1 MAFVHLGRCQWR
13 PGLRL
18 PRKIE
23 VQQFPE
29 QVVKAFI
36 DQVKQR
42 LPGIRRVYERAD
54 KIIRKKEEETSA
66 LVRVSKSRGFDL
78 EANETRSGNQRQ
90 FQLPERSVDTME
102 GLLSFTCWW
111 LNEATMKGVYEE
123 IFDETGKYGYFTY
136 KDTIFLDVD
145 SLRVEIHESWRR
157 IRRIEAN
164 ILALKRLARMA
175 VARRNFQMILI
186 PKGFANN
193 SDPQGAATTG
203 DTGNQNHDS

>member
-1 MAFVHLGRCQWR
+1 
-13 PGLRL
+13 
-18 PRKIE
+18 
-23 VQQFPE
+23 
-29 QVVKAFI
+29 
-36 DQVKQR
+36 
-42 LPGIRRVYERAD
+42 
-54 KIIRKKEEETSA
+54 
-66 LVRVSKSRGFDL
+66 
-78 EANETRSGNQRQ
+78 
-90 FQLPERSVDTME
+90 
-102 GLLSFTCWW
+102 
-111 LNEATMKGVYEE
+111 MKGVYEE

-193 SDPQGAATTG
+193 SDLQGAATTG
-203 DTGNQNHDS
+203 DTGIQNHDS